1 VIPSSGVP
9 VSARMRPND
18 AYFELISDTLEALDP
33 GVRSQFLQRFF
44 FSLAHLEVQENQAN
58 HLWEQILAR
67 RAQLSDRAESPIAM
81 QTALVDVLVSAGFF
95 HVPIILEYDDLKNL
109 HRSAVT
115 DPLTGLNNRR
125 LFNETFDKELN
136 RARRYAQP
144 LSLVTL
150 DLHRFKEVNDLYGH
164 PRGDE
169 VLRATAATL
178 RKALRTSDSA
188 FRIGGDEFALL
199 LPQTDSSQASALSRR
214 IGVAFAEMLRP
225 LHLSISVSMDH
236 GLSTYPQ
243 DADQRDPLIR
253 IADERLYRSKYASH
267 ERSDAEPS
275 QGSSYQAAA
284 PVAVKPPIV
293 SDRPAQASSEPT
305 SDQSPAELAPSDATA
320 VSLPTDSVLHP
331 EIASEAVPPSDTPTA
346 PVLEPPPPPPPSP
359 ATLVSPLQSSQ
370 PTFPVVTEAPRLYTV
385 PRKAERVS
393 MAGTNAYAVL
403 ADQSS
408 NRARVVDL
416 GFGGVALDFPSQRS
430 IPETLLAVLHVP
442 ILPPVRVSLKRV
454 WTKQLSEDTVRV
466 GCCFVS

>member
-1 VIPSSGVP
+1 MIPSSGVP

-18 AYFELISDTLEALDP
+18 AYFELISDTLESLDP
-33 GVRSQFLQRFF
+33 SVRSQFLQRFF
-44 FSLAHLEVQENQAN
+44 FSLAHIEVPESQAN
-58 HLWEQILAR
+58 SLWEQILAR
-67 RAQLSDRAESPIAM
+67 RDQLSDRSESPVPI
-81 QTALVDVLVSAGFF
+81 QTALVDVLTSTGFF
-95 HVPIILEYDDLKNL
+95 RVPIVLEYDDLKNL

-136 RARRYAQP
+136 RARRYVQP
-144 LSLVTL
+144 LSLVML
-150 DLHRFKEVNDLYGH
+150 DLHRFKEVNDLHGH

-169 VLRATAATL
+169 VLHATAATL
-178 RKALRTSDSA
+178 KRALRTSDFA

-214 IGVAFAEMLRP
+214 ISVVFAEMVRP
-225 LHLSISVSMDH
+225 LNLSISVTMDH

-243 DADQRDPLIR
+243 DADQRDQLIK
-253 IADERLYRSKYASH
+253 IADERLYRSKFASH
-267 ERSDAEPS
+267 ERSNAEASQSTASEVLPAPPPAAETSVASTLPAEETSQPTSAQQPAEP
-275 QGSSYQAAA
+275 
-284 PVAVKPPIV
+284 
-293 SDRPAQASSEPT
+293 
-305 SDQSPAELAPSDATA
+305 AEDYATA
-320 VSLPTDSVLHP
+320 EHPSTDFVSQSTQAPATSHEP
-331 EIASEAVPPSDTPTA
+331 EA
-346 PVLEPPPPPPPSP
+346 PADPVVETPPPPPP
-359 ATLVSPLQSSQ
+359 AAVSPLQSSQ

-403 ADQSS
+403 SDQSA

-416 GFGGVALDFPSQRS
+416 GFGGVALDFPSQPN
-430 IPETLLAVLHVP
+430 IPDTLLAVLHVP

-454 WTKQLSEDTVRV
+454 WTRQLSEDTIRV

>member
-1 VIPSSGVP
+1 
-9 VSARMRPND
+9 MRPND
-18 AYFELISDTLEALDP
+18 AYFELISDTLESLDL

-44 FSLAHLEVQENQAN
+44 FSLAHIEVPEIQAN

-67 RAQLSDRAESPIAM
+67 KAQLSERLESPVSM
-81 QTALVDVLVSAGFF
+81 QTALVDVLTSAGFF
-95 HVPIILEYDDLKNL
+95 RVPIILEYDDLKNL
-109 HRSAVT
+109 HRTAVT

-125 LFNETFDKELN
+125 LFDETFDKELN

-144 LSLVTL
+144 LSLVML
-150 DLHRFKEVNDLYGH
+150 DLHRFKEVNDLHGH

-169 VLRATAATL
+169 VLHATAATIK
-178 RKALRTSDSA
+178 KALRTSDSA

-214 IGVAFAEMLRP
+214 ISVVFAEMVHP
-225 LHLSISVSMDH
+225 LDLSISVTMDH

-243 DADQRDPLIR
+243 DADQREQLIK

-267 ERSDAEPS
+267 ERSDAENAQPPTAEDAPAISNPVLQETSQPELEQRLAEPPANQSTIEIPIPEIPS
-275 QGSSYQAAA
+275 
-284 PVAVKPPIV
+284 
-293 SDRPAQASSEPT
+293 
-305 SDQSPAELAPSDATA
+305 
-320 VSLPTDSVLHP
+320 TDSVSQPAPTSEPSQAP
-331 EIASEAVPPSDTPTA
+331 EAPAVQVVA
-346 PVLEPPPPPPPSP
+346 PPPPAP
-359 ATLVSPLQSSQ
+359 VSPLQSSQ
-370 PTFPVVTEAPRLYTV
+370 PIFPVVTEAPHLYTV

-416 GFGGVALDFPSQRS
+416 GFGGVALDFPNQPN
-430 IPETLLAVLHVP
+430 IPDTLLAVLHVP